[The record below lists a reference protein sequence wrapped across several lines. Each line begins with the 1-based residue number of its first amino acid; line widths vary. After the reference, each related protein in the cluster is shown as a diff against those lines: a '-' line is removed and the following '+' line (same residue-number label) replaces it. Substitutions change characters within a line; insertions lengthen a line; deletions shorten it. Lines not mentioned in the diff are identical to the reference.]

1 MLKSKELAILKCF
14 QELKKNKLS
23 WPFVLLN

>member
-1 MLKSKELAILKCF
+1 MQKSKELAILKCF

-23 WPFVLLN
+23 WPFVSLN